1 MNKLIMINIIFKLFE
16 KFLLNELDYQTMSDI
31 IHNEKDFDY
40 SDNRVTSTENF
51 FLIFLFTNVPYYKI
65 HDTLN
70 SFLSYIKTISKEDHH
85 LYTIA
90 RLAESYIEDLS
101 GTINERIRTELH
113 YQLLYL
119 FNNYYNNSIDKDKNT
134 SVLLKNICDPREL
147 FHKDYLDDSK
157 YEQLSFLDVDIP
169 IDLREEVS
177 KKHYNKKSYTEKR
190 VVGTFSSCLNKEQ
203 VNEFVF
209 ILNELLEGAKD
220 ISDNDIY
227 NLLKIYNVELSYLY
241 KKINDRI
248 DKTIS
253 NDTVV
258 RYMLQNSIA

>member
-1 MNKLIMINIIFKLFE
+1 M
-16 KFLLNELDYQTMSDI
+16 LL
-31 IHNEKDFDY
+31 
-40 SDNRVTSTENF
+40 R
-51 FLIFLFTNVPYYKI
+51 
-65 HDTLN
+65 
-70 SFLSYIKTISKEDHH
+70 
-85 LYTIA
+85 
-90 RLAESYIEDLS
+90 
-101 GTINERIRTELH
+101 
-113 YQLLYL
+113 
-119 FNNYYNNSIDKDKNT
+119 
-134 SVLLKNICDPREL
+134 NICDPREL

-190 VVGTFSSCLNKEQ
+190 VVDTFSSCLNKEQ

-220 ISDNDIY
+220 ISDYDIY

-253 NDTVV
+253 NDKVV
-258 RYMLQNSIA
+258 RYMLENSIA